1 MYDQDRVG
9 EQVGMKR
16 PIDMALSLMKMALA
30 LLDKAGGDGALA
42 ACHLQ
47 APIDAIR

>member
-1 MYDQDRVG
+1 MHDQGQAG
-9 EQVGMKR
+9 EQVDMKR
-16 PIDMALSLMKMALA
+16 PIDTALSFMKMALA